1 MYATADNWFAEDNT
15 KRNMEEKYIASIDL
29 GTSKFGLCVARVN
42 GEDIQIVYY
51 KETPSEGIR
60 TSLIANPMKAAKR
73 LKDAIREAEQ
83 ELMIQILQVVVG
95 MPRSEVAQVTASARI
110 ERTNAD
116 DYISSEEVDSLKSIA
131 LETYPLSNP
140 ERQIMYGAVAQSFSI
155 DDEIQ
160 LVESEVVGTLS
171 ASLEGNFKVFV
182 GNRSATTALDKIF
195 NQLDIAIAKKYFLPE
210 VVARAVLTDD
220 EMAGGVALV
229 DVGAGVTS
237 VSIYHGGIMRYYA
250 SIPFAGKVITNDI
263 RTECSISEDLAE
275 KIKKRFGAC
284 MPGKLASLSEKV
296 LQIRLEPPFK
306 EVPVRYIS
314 EIIDCRCREIVDAV
328 LYYIQESGLQNSLRS
343 GLVITGGGAELANFI
358 PLIKDM
364 SGYEV
369 RKGGQRRVF
378 HIGHIGHRNGAG
390 RQGRP
395 PARLRDQT
403 GETGRACRRGDG
415 RSGSDQ
421 RDAHRP
427 GRYALC
433 TGGLRRSC
441 GTGRE
446 TQTRAQGEKGE
457 GGQEGRHRI
466 PVHLLEQ
473 GGENSPE
480 SVRRSQQG
488 GISHDVRF
496 RYQHCPQRLDQR
508 ERHHQGGRRGRWRL

>member
-116 DYISSEEVDSLKSIA
+116 DYIHVSSYKVNQSGTVKIADGQSLYNGSEV
-131 LETYPLSNP
+131 LSGTITDMSKLN
-140 ERQIMYGAVAQSFSI
+140 AQSFSI

-369 RKGGQRRVF
+369 RKGYPRYMFSASVGSGVYSTSATSA
-378 HIGHIGHRNGAG
+378 IGMVLAAKEDHLPDCVTKPEKPEEPAEEEMVEVEVTNETPTVPDDMLFAPEDFGA
-390 RQGRP
+390 P
-395 PARLRDQT
+395 VEPEVKEKPKPEPKVKKVKVTKKRLS
-403 GETGRACRRGDG
+403 A
-415 RSGSDQ
+415 
-421 RDAHRP
+421 P
-427 GRYALC
+427 Y
-433 TGGLRRSC
+433 
-441 GTGRE
+441 
-446 TQTRAQGEKGE
+446 
-457 GGQEGRHRI
+457 
-466 PVHLLEQ
+466 
-473 GGENSPE
+473 
-480 SVRRSQQG
+480 SQ
-488 GISHDVRF
+488 
-496 RYQHCPQRLDQR
+496 YM
-508 ERHHQGGRRGRWRL
+508 